1 MAIFNSYV
9 KLPEGI
15 RILLGFFVVVNYLRA
30 AAPAADPGKN
40 ARRFVM
46 QKSGPLSFSVPFSDT
61 LLLLRTLQ
69 IVLVL
74 LIHNGS

>member
-40 ARRFVM
+40 TRRFVM